1 MKRYQLFPTIAVCL
15 LGKTTVSAQP
25 YDFQNTKL
33 KDDKRVELF
42 LKHLT
47 LDEKMQWLSP
57 MLGAPR
63 LGIPVTSSNFDERL
77 MRSLIVSS
85 RKANVN
91 PEDYEARS
99 NIMWTATWARASEMD
114 GRGWCGDIGIDIGGS
129 TTFVCRGGETDQ

>member
-1 MKRYQLFPTIAVCL
+1 MKRYQLFLTIAVCL

-57 MLGAPR
+57 MLGAPC

-99 NIMWTATWARASEMD
+99 NIMWTATWALTPHHS
-114 GRGWCGDIGIDIGGS
+114 
-129 TTFVCRGGETDQ
+129 

>member
-1 MKRYQLFPTIAVCL
+1 MIFAKKYVFLSSLKTNYALLNDCNIFIYYQSMKRYQLFLTIAVCL

-33 KDDKRVELF
+33 KDDKRVEL
-42 LKHLT
+42 
-47 LDEKMQWLSP
+47 
-57 MLGAPR
+57 
-63 LGIPVTSSNFDERL
+63 L

-99 NIMWTATWARASEMD
+99 NIMWTATWALTPHHS
-114 GRGWCGDIGIDIGGS
+114 
-129 TTFVCRGGETDQ
+129 